1 MVTHLKMFSLYFFA
15 SSHVIRLN
23 LNHLCSILVYYYF
36 ALTNYFCEVSF
47 DLMVILNMSQKYVIY
62 SISFHLL
69 CFGTLLFFLSRMV
82 VLKCPFPHTKNLIL
96 PRLIINKKNYYFPQ
110 PITQPVVES
119 TKGITTVTYNFH
131 ATFSNTTASENKYLL
146 CVR

>member
-47 DLMVILNMSQKYVIY
+47 DLMVILNMSQKRRHI
-62 SISFHLL
+62 FH
-69 CFGTLLFFLSRMV
+69 FLSPTLFWYTV
-82 VLKCPFPHTKNLIL
+82 IL
-96 PRLIINKKNYYFPQ
+96 
-110 PITQPVVES
+110 S
-119 TKGITTVTYNFH
+119 
-131 ATFSNTTASENKYLL
+131 
-146 CVR
+146 